1 MERDLV
7 RPVAAKPVAL
17 PPAWRRGLV
26 AVGVA
31 GVLVTALGLLVNP
44 ARAWPNVLLAA
55 FLALGLAL
63 GGLLFVAFAFVT
75 KAGWSVAV
83 RRVPEAMAATLP
95 VGIAAMVVA
104 LLGAPWLYEW
114 SHADAVAADHLL
126 QEKSAWLNVPFF
138 ASRAVLCF
146 VVWLGFAAVILRLSR
161 RQDERGDFRPTRRN
175 VVWSTLFL
183 VAFALTFSA
192 AAFDWIMSLEPHWF
206 STVFALYHITGLF
219 LAALA
224 ATTVL
229 VIVLRRL
236 GPFRGVVRADH
247 RHDLGRL
254 TLGFATFWAY
264 LWYSQHMLIW
274 YGNIP
279 EETSYYV
286 ARLAGAWGPLL
297 VLSLVVNWLVPFLV
311 LLPRTAKRNEG
322 VMLTMALLLLAGRWL
337 DLYLGILPPFLGEPG
352 LGPWEVA
359 PVAAAL
365 SLTVL
370 AAFRALARHPV
381 VPAGDPYLVESL

>member
-1 MERDLV
+1 V
-7 RPVAAKPVAL
+7 GVAA
-17 PPAWRRGLV
+17 
-26 AVGVA
+26 A

-44 ARAWPNVLLAA
+44 ARAWPSVLLGA
-55 FLALGLAL
+55 FMALGLAL
-63 GGLLFVAFAFVT
+63 GGLLFVAFAYVT
-75 KAGWSVAV
+75 KAGWSVAL

-95 VGIAAMVVA
+95 AGVVAMVIA
-104 LLGAPWLYEW
+104 LLGVPWLYEW
-114 SHADAVAADHLL
+114 SHADTVSADHLL

-138 ASRAVLCF
+138 ALRAVLCF
-146 VVWLGFAAVILRLSR
+146 VVWLGFAVVILRLSR
-161 RQDERGDFRPTRRN
+161 RQDERADAAPTRRN
-175 VVWSTLFL
+175 LFWSTLFL
-183 VAFALTFSA
+183 VVFALTFSA
-192 AAFDWIMSLEPHWF
+192 ASFDWIMSLEPHWF

-224 ATTVL
+224 GTTVL
-229 VIVLRRL
+229 VIALRRL
-236 GPFRGVVRADH
+236 GPFRGVLRADH
-247 RHDLGRL
+247 LHDLGRL

-297 VLSLVVNWLVPFLV
+297 VLNLVVNWLVPFLV
-311 LLPRTAKRNEG
+311 LLPRAAKRSEG
-322 VMLTMALLLLAGRWL
+322 VMLAMALLLLAGRWL

-352 LGPWEVA
+352 LGPWEIA
-359 PVAAAL
+359 PVAA
-365 SLTVL
+365 SLAITVL
-370 AAFRALARHPV
+370 ATFRALARHPV